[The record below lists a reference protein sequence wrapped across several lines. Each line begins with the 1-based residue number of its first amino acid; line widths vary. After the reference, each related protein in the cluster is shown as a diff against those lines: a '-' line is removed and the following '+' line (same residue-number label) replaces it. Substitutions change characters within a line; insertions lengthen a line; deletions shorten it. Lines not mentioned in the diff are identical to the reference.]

1 MTSRIMQEQDQM
13 VDNFDDR
20 CAKRN
25 ALTTPLQVTDLT
37 SGDIYEAKMLDY
49 SDTGISFASDGLFE
63 KGTPL
68 YFGILYPPHY
78 VTSRIFEY
86 YKGEVMW
93 RKDSKQSPS
102 SYEYGIQL
110 VSESIKQDSNANDAK
125 ATKESR
131 NHPRRPFSR
140 PLRFGI
146 EKDTYNGSTKN
157 ISASGVFIATNKKLK
172 VGQLLQL
179 NLPLKK
185 GEMTRTIGQIVW
197 INDEGFG
204 LKFKKITG

>member
-1 MTSRIMQEQDQM
+1 M

-20 CAKRN
+20 GAKRIS
-25 ALTTPLQVTDLT
+25 LTTPLQVTDLT
-37 SGDIYEAKMLDY
+37 SGDIFEAKMLDY
-49 SDTGISFASDGLFE
+49 SENGISFASDGFFE
-63 KGTPL
+63 KDTPL
-68 YFGILYPPHY
+68 FFGILYPPDY
-78 VTSRIFEY
+78 VTSRILEY
-86 YKGEVMW
+86 YKGTVMW
-93 RKDSKQSPS
+93 RKDSKQSPL

-110 VSESIKQDSNANDAK
+110 VSESGRQDSNVKDAK
-125 ATKESR
+125 TTKESR
-131 NHPRRPFSR
+131 NHPRRPFAR

-157 ISASGVFIATNKKLK
+157 ISASGIFIATNEKLK

-185 GEMTRTIGQIVW
+185 GEMVGIVGQIVW

-204 LKFKKITG
+204 LKFRKIK

>member
-1 MTSRIMQEQDQM
+1 M

-20 CAKRN
+20 GAKRIS
-25 ALTTPLQVTDLT
+25 LTTPLQVTDLT
-37 SGDIYEAKMLDY
+37 SGDIFEAKMLDY
-49 SDTGISFASDGLFE
+49 SENGISFASDGLFE

-68 YFGILYPPHY
+68 FFGILYPPDY
-78 VTSRIFEY
+78 VTSRILEY
-86 YKGEVMW
+86 YKGTVMW
-93 RKDSKQSPS
+93 RKDSKQSPL
-102 SYEYGIQL
+102 SYEYGIQM
-110 VSESIKQDSNANDAK
+110 VSESSKQDAK
-125 ATKESR
+125 TTKESR

-157 ISASGVFIATNKKLK
+157 ISASGVFIATNEKLK

-185 GEMTRTIGQIVW
+185 GEMVGTVGQIVW

-204 LKFKKITG
+204 LKFIKIK

>member
-1 MTSRIMQEQDQM
+1 M

-20 CAKRN
+20 GTKRI

-37 SGDIYEAKMLDY
+37 SGEIFEAKMLDY
-49 SDTGISFASDGLFE
+49 SESGISFASDGLFE

-68 YFGILYPPHY
+68 FFGILYPPDY
-78 VTSRIFEY
+78 VTSRILEY

-93 RKDSKQSPS
+93 RKDSKQSPLG
-102 SYEYGIQL
+102 YEYGIQM
-110 VSESIKQDSNANDAK
+110 VSESGKQDSSAK
-125 ATKESR
+125 DPKTTKESR

-146 EKDTYNGSTKN
+146 EKDIYTGSAKN
-157 ISASGVFIATNKKLK
+157 ISASGVFITTKERLK

-185 GEMTRTIGQIVW
+185 GEMVGTIGQIVW

-204 LKFKKITG
+204 LKFLKLK

>member
-1 MTSRIMQEQDQM
+1 MA
-13 VDNFDDR
+13 DNFDDR
-20 CAKRN
+20 GAKRI

-37 SGDIYEAKMLDY
+37 SGDIFEAKMLDY
-49 SDTGISFASDGLFE
+49 SENGLSFASDGLFQ

-68 YFGILYPPHY
+68 FFGILYPPDY
-78 VTSRIFEY
+78 VTSRILEY
-86 YKGEVMW
+86 YKGKVMW
-93 RKDSKQSPS
+93 RKDSKQSPL

-110 VSESIKQDSNANDAK
+110 ASESSEQDGNADDAA

-146 EKDTYNGSTKN
+146 EKGTYNGSTKN
-157 ISASGVFIATNKKLK
+157 ISASGVFIATNEKLK

-185 GEMTRTIGQIVW
+185 GEMVRTIGQIVW

-204 LKFKKITG
+204 LKFLKIK

>member
-1 MTSRIMQEQDQM
+1 M

-20 CAKRN
+20 GVKRIS
-25 ALTTPLQVTDLT
+25 LTTPLQVTDLT
-37 SGDIYEAKMLDY
+37 SGDIFEAKMLDY
-49 SDTGISFASDGLFE
+49 SENGISFASDGFFE
-63 KGTPL
+63 KDTPL
-68 YFGILYPPHY
+68 FFGILYPPDY
-78 VTSRIFEY
+78 VTSRILEY
-86 YKGEVMW
+86 YKGTVMW
-93 RKDSKQSPS
+93 RKDSKQSPL

-110 VSESIKQDSNANDAK
+110 VSESGRQDSTAKDAK
-125 ATKESR
+125 TTKESR
-131 NHPRRPFSR
+131 NHPRRPFAR

-157 ISASGVFIATNKKLK
+157 ISASGIFIATNEKLK

-185 GEMTRTIGQIVW
+185 GEMVGIVGQIVW

-204 LKFKKITG
+204 LKFRKIK

>member
-1 MTSRIMQEQDQM
+1 M

-20 CAKRN
+20 GVKRIS
-25 ALTTPLQVTDLT
+25 LTTPLQVTDLT
-37 SGDIYEAKMLDY
+37 SGDIFESKMLDY
-49 SDTGISFASDGLFE
+49 SENGISFASDGFFE
-63 KGTPL
+63 KDTPL
-68 YFGILYPPHY
+68 FFGILYPPDY
-78 VTSRIFEY
+78 VTSRILEY
-86 YKGEVMW
+86 YKGTVMW
-93 RKDSKQSPS
+93 RKDSKQSPL

-110 VSESIKQDSNANDAK
+110 VSESGRQDSTAKDAK
-125 ATKESR
+125 TTKESR
-131 NHPRRPFSR
+131 NHPRRPFAR

-157 ISASGVFIATNKKLK
+157 ISASGIFIATNEKLK

-185 GEMTRTIGQIVW
+185 GEMVGIVGQIVW

-204 LKFKKITG
+204 LKFRKIK

>member
-1 MTSRIMQEQDQM
+1 M

-20 CAKRN
+20 GAKRIS
-25 ALTTPLQVTDLT
+25 LTTPLQVTDLT
-37 SGDIYEAKMLDY
+37 SGDIFEAKMLDY
-49 SDTGISFASDGLFE
+49 SENGISFASDGFFE
-63 KGTPL
+63 KDTPL
-68 YFGILYPPHY
+68 FFGILYPPDY
-78 VTSRIFEY
+78 VTSRILEY
-86 YKGEVMW
+86 YKGTVMW
-93 RKDSKQSPS
+93 RKDSKQSPL

-110 VSESIKQDSNANDAK
+110 VSESGRQDSTAKDAK
-125 ATKESR
+125 TTKESR
-131 NHPRRPFSR
+131 NHPRRPFAR

-157 ISASGVFIATNKKLK
+157 ISASGIFIATNEKLK

-185 GEMTRTIGQIVW
+185 GEMVGIVGQIVW

-204 LKFKKITG
+204 LKFRKIK

>member
-1 MTSRIMQEQDQM
+1 M

-20 CAKRN
+20 GAKRIS
-25 ALTTPLQVTDLT
+25 LTTPLQVTDLT
-37 SGDIYEAKMLDY
+37 SGDIFEAKMLDY
-49 SDTGISFASDGLFE
+49 SENGISFASDGFFE
-63 KGTPL
+63 KDTPL
-68 YFGILYPPHY
+68 FFAILYPPDY
-78 VTSRIFEY
+78 VTSRILEY
-86 YKGEVMW
+86 YKGTVMW
-93 RKDSKQSPS
+93 RKDSKQSPL

-110 VSESIKQDSNANDAK
+110 VSESGRQDSTAKDAK
-125 ATKESR
+125 TTKESR
-131 NHPRRPFSR
+131 NHPRRPFAR

-157 ISASGVFIATNKKLK
+157 ISASGIFIATNEKLK

-185 GEMTRTIGQIVW
+185 GEMVGIVGQIVW

-204 LKFKKITG
+204 LKFRKIK

>member
-1 MTSRIMQEQDQM
+1 M

-20 CAKRN
+20 GTKRL

-37 SGDIYEAKMLDY
+37 SGEIFEAKMLDY
-49 SDTGISFASDGLFE
+49 SESGISFASDGLFE

-68 YFGILYPPHY
+68 FFGILYPPDY
-78 VTSRIFEY
+78 VTSRILEY

-93 RKDSKQSPS
+93 RKDSKQSPLG
-102 SYEYGIQL
+102 YEYGIQM
-110 VSESIKQDSNANDAK
+110 VSESGKQDSSAK
-125 ATKESR
+125 DPKTTKESR

-146 EKDTYNGSTKN
+146 QKDVYDGSAKN
-157 ISASGVFIATNKKLK
+157 ISASGVFIATDEKLE
-172 VGQLLQL
+172 VGQLVKL

-185 GEMTRTIGQIVW
+185 GKMVGTLGQVVW

-204 LKFKKITG
+204 LKFTEIKNKKA

>member
-1 MTSRIMQEQDQM
+1 M

-20 CAKRN
+20 GTKRI

-37 SGDIYEAKMLDY
+37 SGEIFEAKMLDY
-49 SDTGISFASDGLFE
+49 SESGISFASDGLFE

-68 YFGILYPPHY
+68 FFGILYPPDY
-78 VTSRIFEY
+78 VTSRILEY

-93 RKDSKQSPS
+93 RKDSKQSPLG
-102 SYEYGIQL
+102 YEYGIQM
-110 VSESIKQDSNANDAK
+110 VSESGKQDSSAK
-125 ATKESR
+125 DPKTTKESR

-146 EKDTYNGSTKN
+146 EKDIYTGSTKN
-157 ISASGVFIATNKKLK
+157 ISAAGVFITTKEKLK
-172 VGQLLQL
+172 VGQLLHL

-185 GEMTRTIGQIVW
+185 GEMVGTIGQIVW

-204 LKFKKITG
+204 LKFLKLK